1 MTMSACF
8 YYFVLG
14 NKCFGVF
21 GVDGKE
27 TKTWEEAHA
36 FCQTQQGIKP
46 DLASVNSP
54 AENGKSEMELVNST
68 RHQKMLIWQ
77 RLKTV
82 SQK

>member
-1 MTMSACF
+1 MRLLLAHHSFLHYDHVCMF
-8 YYFVLG
+8 LFILG

-21 GVDGKE
+21 GVDGKD

-54 AENGKSEMELVNST
+54 AENGKS
-68 RHQKMLIWQ
+68 KCYC
-77 RLKTV
+77 
-82 SQK
+82 